1 MSNLC
6 RYVIAACR
14 NGYIIERGD
23 WTCKGI
29 LCSLYY
35 KMGWVWDLRL
45 VQGLY
50 LGLIGLAGGG
60 TVEIKVSY
68 IFFCKLGY
76 IIDCKS
82 NNKGIFFTR

>member
-60 TVEIKVSY
+60 TVEIKNNDSPKDSFKIFGQYNSY
-68 IFFCKLGY
+68 CVEV
-76 IIDCKS
+76 
-82 NNKGIFFTR
+82 